1 MSHISAADLLWLVQ
15 VLELIPVQYPEP
27 EEECLEGELAE
38 LGVECSHH
46 EEEYC
51 VQCAHIRDSGEVLT
65 ADKVTLLG
73 M

>member
-1 MSHISAADLLWLVQ
+1 MSQISAADWLVQ

-27 EEECLEGELAE
+27 EEECLEVELAE

-65 ADKVTLLG
+65 ADKVTLPGL
-73 M
+73 